1 MSDEFQQMFEIILL
15 CASGLGGYVL
25 HSIATDIKKLKS
37 ADDHILEQV
46 TNLEKQV
53 AGQYVTRSEF
63 SHTMDRLY
71 DKIDKIH
78 NDVVALKQDTHL
90 LPCKHIKD

>member
-1 MSDEFQQMFEIILL
+1 MMSDEFQQMFEIILL
-15 CASGLGGYVL
+15 CAGGLGGYVL
-25 HSIATDIKKLKS
+25 YSISADLKKLKTS
-37 ADDHILEQV
+37 DDNILRQV

-53 AGQYVTRSEF
+53 AGQYVTRPEF

-78 NDVVALKQDTHL
+78 SDLTSLKQQENSSGR
-90 LPCKHIKD
+90 P